1 MFRQFSP
8 TEFNHGFLQ
17 NSYWI
22 QLLKLNEA
30 VEDWSHDK
38 KNKEKQQWVLMHF
51 GSYYSSKLT
60 NTLDNETERAKEK
73 AAWADL
79 YSLVG
84 TSHDNWDVISKFIGD
99 ASRYAMEAKT
109 LTALGIA
116 LLSPIDASALMQFS
130 WVWYAS
136 NMKNKG
142 TLKDWNASNFLTLI
156 SRLREVLQM
165 AEISNYK
172 DEYEQYITNLRVSIE
187 ECRKILRVTLP
198 GNPNDLPGN
207 DLPG

>member
-17 NSYWI
+17 ESYWI

-38 KNKEKQQWVLMHF
+38 NNKEKQQWVLLHF
-51 GSYYSSKLT
+51 GSS
-60 NTLDNETERAKEK
+60 ERAKEK

-99 ASRYAMEAKT
+99 AGRYAWETKT

-116 LLSPIDASALMQFS
+116 LLSPIGASALMP

-136 NMKNKG
+136 DMKNKG

-156 SRLREVLQM
+156 SRLIEVAQM

-172 DEYEQYITNLRVSIE
+172 DEYEQYIKNLWVSIE
-187 ECRKILRVTLP
+187 ECWKILRVTIP
-198 GNPNDLPGN
+198 GNPNDLPG
-207 DLPG
+207 